1 MNLWMRRENTW
12 VQTANMREI
21 RRAYSGVQ
29 KNRRAGL
36 LFSAARGVRLQFT
49 HLQSSW
55 LSIHIFIHKK
65 WSQGDPVPDQGLS
78 AQS

>member
-49 HLQSSW
+49 HL
-55 LSIHIFIHKK
+55 
-65 WSQGDPVPDQGLS
+65 
-78 AQS
+78 